1 MFKEQALTPHTRNME
16 TTHRR
21 KASRNEF
28 IFSDSSPNPFAGRC
42 PGAYRTLRTSRQG
55 STVQVGDRPASPRPD
70 SRSYGVA
77 PERPRPVGQEAGVAR
92 PERRLH
98 PAGRLRAAQG
108 RSGGGPGLRQEE
120 AGTAVC
126 IADEGLLLTCS
137 HCCADEAGNRPGK
150 SKLHWLIFSSGRVV
164 GAKCIAWD
172 AKRDLA
178 LLRITKAQRHSYKGV
193 SQLADYQ
200 FPSVKVATEHIA
212 VGSRMMCIG
221 HPGSEDLEAEE
232 AGIETGYD
240 VLHASAGRFRGHAEG
255 QDVQDNSE
263 IGALMHDCWTYWGHS
278 GAPLLAWATGQL
290 VGLHSSWDDQTAM
303 RRGVALEATR
313 EFLKEHGFAHLI

>member
-1 MFKEQALTPHTRNME
+1 MSSFSATPRLTRSRVAALAHTVPCVPADKVQPSSEASTLPGTGQNNPKESAIVQLPQGLTRGHT
-16 TTHRR
+16 
-21 KASRNEF
+21 
-28 IFSDSSPNPFAGRC
+28 
-42 PGAYRTLRTSRQG
+42 
-55 STVQVGDRPASPRPD
+55 
-70 SRSYGVA
+70 
-77 PERPRPVGQEAGVAR
+77 
-92 PERRLH
+92 
-98 PAGRLRAAQG
+98 
-108 RSGGGPGLRQEE
+108 GLRQSDHVLLVKKQAWLAQNAVSIPQAGFVRHKAAVEAALVFGQEE

-193 SQLADYQ
+193 SQSADYQ